1 MPTYVYECQRCGARF
16 ELLQGINDP
25 PRQRCPECRGKVK
38 RLLMPG
44 GGFIFKGSGFYI
56 TDYKHKEDKS
66 RATKEKAETSG
77 AAGSGDSSGSKDGA
91 SGDKAAGGTGSKG
104 PDQAKRPKP

>member
-16 ELLQGINDP
+16 ELMQGINDP

-38 RLLMPG
+38 RVLMPG

-56 TDYKHKEDKS
+56 TDYKRKE
-66 RATKEKAETSG
+66 EKARAKSKTPGSEGTGGGSAEEKSG
-77 AAGSGDSSGSKDGA
+77 GSGKE
-91 SGDKAAGGTGSKG
+91 
-104 PDQAKRPKP
+104 